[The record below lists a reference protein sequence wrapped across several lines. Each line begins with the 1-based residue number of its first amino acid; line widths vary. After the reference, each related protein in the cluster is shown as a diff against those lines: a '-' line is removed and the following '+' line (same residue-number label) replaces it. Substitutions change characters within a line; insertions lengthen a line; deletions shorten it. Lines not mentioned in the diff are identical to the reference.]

1 MPVFNTP
8 LEKHQYFYIR
18 GWEND
23 IVLRSYVALGEIT
36 PSEYQL
42 ITGKPYK

>member
-8 LEKHQYFYIR
+8 LEKHQYFYLK

-23 IVLRSYVALGEIT
+23 IKLRAFVALGEIT
-36 PSEYQL
+36 ALEFKL
-42 ITGKPYK
+42 ITGNDYK